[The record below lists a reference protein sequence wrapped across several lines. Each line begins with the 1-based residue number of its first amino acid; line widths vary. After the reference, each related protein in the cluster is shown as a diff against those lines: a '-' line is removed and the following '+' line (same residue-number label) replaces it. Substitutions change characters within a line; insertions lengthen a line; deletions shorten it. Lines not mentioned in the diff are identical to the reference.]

1 MLSLHALK
9 KEIMLTEKLLKT
21 IQPSSINVI
30 DSSIKKSDY
39 IPIDLSK
46 NNNDLL
52 QFDVSSSSAWEKY
65 INDYLK
71 SNQKE
76 LAYGGYLETRNLYD
90 RSSYFNTV
98 SKENQRNIHI
108 GLDLWCPANTNVLAA
123 FNGVVHSFNNNTNF
137 GDYGPTIILKHQ
149 IDDFSFYTLYGHL
162 SINSLEKLAK
172 GKEVKQG
179 EVIAQLGTAE
189 VNGDYAP
196 HLHFQIIIDIEEK
209 EGDYPGVCSLKDLD
223 FYTKN
228 TIDPKLV
235 LGLD

>member
-21 IQPSSINVI
+21 IQPASINVI

-98 SKENQRNIHI
+98 SKENQRNLIASI
-108 GLDLWCPANTNVLAA
+108 RNT
-123 FNGVVHSFNNNTNF
+123 
-137 GDYGPTIILKHQ
+137 
-149 IDDFSFYTLYGHL
+149 
-162 SINSLEKLAK
+162 
-172 GKEVKQG
+172 
-179 EVIAQLGTAE
+179 
-189 VNGDYAP
+189 
-196 HLHFQIIIDIEEK
+196 
-209 EGDYPGVCSLKDLD
+209 
-223 FYTKN
+223 
-228 TIDPKLV
+228 
-235 LGLD
+235 